1 MNYTLALFL
10 RDMKWASRVITLR
23 LLYDTSYDDQ
33 LSQEDASTITPTA
46 LKRMLVQ
53 QQCPKTII
61 ALDLTAPPYQ
71 IFLQFGLFK
80 CFAKQTIPRSFVVL
94 FFFCIILWIFLI
106 FIIVQFCTVEFF
118 FSLKKKLLIHN
129 SISELFDKKNPAS

>member
-1 MNYTLALFL
+1 MNYILALFL

-23 LLYDTSYDDQ
+23 LLYDTSYDDR

-61 ALDLTAPPYQ
+61 AFDLTAPPYQ

-80 CFAKQTIPRSFVVL
+80 CFAKQTIPRRFVVFFFLHNFMNLFYSFVL
-94 FFFCIILWIFLI
+94 LN
-106 FIIVQFCTVEFF
+106 
-118 FSLKKKLLIHN
+118 FSLVLKKLLIHN

>member
-1 MNYTLALFL
+1 MNYILALFL

-23 LLYDTSYDDQ
+23 LLYDTSYDDR

-94 FFFCIILWIFLI
+94 FFLHNFMNLFWYLLLYSFVLLN
-106 FIIVQFCTVEFF
+106 
-118 FSLKKKLLIHN
+118 FSLVLKKLLIHN

>member
-1 MNYTLALFL
+1 MNYILALFL

-23 LLYDTSYDDQ
+23 LLYDTSYDDR

-61 ALDLTAPPYQ
+61 AFDLTAPPYQ

-80 CFAKQTIPRSFVVL
+80 CFAKQTIPRRFVV
-94 FFFCIILWIFLI
+94 FFFCIILWIFFI
-106 FIIVQFCTVEFF
+106 FIIVQFCTLKFF
-118 FSLKKKLLIHN
+118 FSFKKTTYPQQHLRTVW
-129 SISELFDKKNPAS
+129 